1 MEHDEAMR
9 RSAVEKYLLGELP
22 PPERDEFEEHFF
34 DCQECAADL
43 KTTAKFLDQAK
54 MELQRGII
62 ARAEKPVPK
71 KPVPKKS
78 RFSFLWTPAF
88 ASPAFAML
96 LLIIA
101 YQNVALFPRL
111 AGEGQPGNPEILTSV
126 SLIGGN
132 SRGGSIPSVTIGK
145 AQPILLSVDIP
156 VAEQFSSYSCV
167 LVAPSGAIVAR
178 VPVSADQAKD
188 TVSIRI
194 PSENWGSGDY
204 KLIVQGNSNPART
217 EPAELAHYRFTL
229 HNSHRP

>member
-43 KTTAKFLDQAK
+43 KTTANFLDQAK
-54 MELQRGII
+54 MQLQRGIV
-62 ARAEKPVPK
+62 ARPK

-101 YQNVALFPRL
+101 YQNVAVFPRL
-111 AGEGQPGNPEILTSV
+111 AGEGQTRGPEILAAV

-132 SRGGSIPSVTIGK
+132 SRGGSIPSVTVGK
-145 AQPILLSVDIP
+145 AQPMLLSIDIP

-167 LVAPSGAIVAR
+167 LVGPTGAIVAR

-194 PSENWGSGDY
+194 PTENWGSGDY
-204 KLIVQGNSNPART
+204 KLIVQGYSSPVRA

-229 HNSHRP
+229 HNSN

>member
-54 MELQRGII
+54 IELQRGIV
-62 ARAEKPVPK
+62 AKPK

-78 RFSFLWTPAF
+78 PFSFLWTPAF

-101 YQNVALFPRL
+101 YQNVAVFPRL
-111 AGEGQPGNPEILTSV
+111 AGEVQPKNPEILAAV

-132 SRGGSIPSVTIGK
+132 SRGGSISSVMVTR

-156 VAEQFSSYSCV
+156 ATQQFSGYSCV

-178 VPVSADQAKD
+178 VPVSAEQAKD

-194 PSENWGSGDY
+194 PGENWGSGKY
-204 KLIVQGNSNPART
+204 EVIVQGYPSPVRAVTADLAR
-217 EPAELAHYRFTL
+217 YQFTL
-229 HNSHRP
+229 HNSDGS

>member
-54 MELQRGII
+54 IELQRGIV
-62 ARAEKPVPK
+62 AKPK
-71 KPVPKKS
+71 KPAPKKS
-78 RFSFLWTPAF
+78 PFSFLWTPAF

-101 YQNVALFPRL
+101 YQNVAVFPRL
-111 AGEGQPGNPEILTSV
+111 AGEVQPNNPEILAAV

-132 SRGGSIPSVTIGK
+132 SRGGSIPRVSVGK

-156 VAEQFSSYSCV
+156 AAEQFSSYSCV

-178 VPVSADQAKD
+178 VPVSTEQAKD
-188 TVSIRI
+188 TVSILI
-194 PSENWGSGDY
+194 PGENWGSGEY
-204 KLIVQGNSNPART
+204 RLIVQGYSGPVRT

-229 HNSHRP
+229 HNPN